1 MTEKQK
7 MAFERIKRSDKD
19 PLYPADVAGVL
30 GCGQYSLTI
39 QARNDPDGLGFPVR
53 RIGTRTQIPRFAFLE
68 YCRKVMGFE

>member
-39 QARNDPDGLGFPVR
+39 QARKDASTLGFPVR
-53 RIGTRTQIPRFAFLE
+53 VIGTRTQIPRFAFIN
-68 YCRKVMGFE
+68 YCERVLGFK